1 MSKLYE
7 LTEDYLAVMDML
19 QDDTIDIES
28 IMDTLEGIEG
38 EIEQKADNYAKII
51 RMLKGE
57 IVVLKAEEERIN
69 SKRKTVEN
77 NVKRLEKS
85 LERSMIAIDKK
96 KFRTSLF
103 SFSIQ
108 KNLPTVTVVGE
119 PDDIPRKFY
128 IPQEPVLD
136 KRALLSYIKE
146 HGDTDYAKLTQSE
159 SLRIR

>member
-7 LTEDYLAVMDML
+7 LTADYLAVMDML
-19 QDDTIDIES
+19 QDDTIDIETV
-28 IMDTLEGIEG
+28 MNTLEGIEG

-57 IVVLKAEEERIN
+57 IDILKSEEERIN
-69 SKRKTVEN
+69 SRRKTIEN

-85 LERSMIAIDKK
+85 LERSMIVIDKK
-96 KFRTSLF
+96 KFKTSLF

-108 KNLPTVTVVGE
+108 KNPPTVAVIGDA
-119 PDDIPRKFY
+119 DDIPRKFY

-136 KRALLSYIKE
+136 KRSLLNYIKE

>member
-1 MSKLYE
+1 MNKLYE

-19 QDDTIDIES
+19 QDDTIDIET

-57 IVVLKAEEERIN
+57 IDVLKAEEERIN
-69 SKRKTVEN
+69 SRRKTVEN

-85 LERSMIAIDKK
+85 LERSMIVIDKK
-96 KFRTSLF
+96 KFKTSLF

-108 KNLPTVTVVGE
+108 KNPPTVAVIGDA
-119 PDDIPRKFY
+119 DDIPREFY

-136 KRALLSYIKE
+136 KRSLLKYK
-146 HGDTDYAKLTQSE
+146 GTW
-159 SLRIR
+159 

>member
-1 MSKLYE
+1 
-7 LTEDYLAVMDML
+7 
-19 QDDTIDIES
+19 
-28 IMDTLEGIEG
+28 MDTLEGIEG

-57 IVVLKAEEERIN
+57 IDVLKAERIN
-69 SKRKTVEN
+69 SRRKTVEN

-85 LERSMIAIDKK
+85 LERSMIVIDKK
-96 KFRTSLF
+96 KFKTSLF

-108 KNLPTVTVVGE
+108 KNLPTVAVIGDA
-119 PDDIPRKFY
+119 DDIPRKFY

-136 KRALLSYIKE
+136 KRSLLNYIKE